1 VGGTKIKI
9 NPQFVNFFVLG
20 LTKREI
26 SGKLLCNKSMKEAK
40 LAVLKFSLSAMIMQR
55 RELVAV
61 CGDGL
66 LLLYS

>member
-1 VGGTKIKI
+1 
-9 NPQFVNFFVLG
+9 
-20 LTKREI
+20 
-26 SGKLLCNKSMKEAK
+26 MKGAK
-40 LAVLKFSLSAMIMQR
+40 LAVLNVTVPAMIMQR

>member
-1 VGGTKIKI
+1 
-9 NPQFVNFFVLG
+9 
-20 LTKREI
+20 
-26 SGKLLCNKSMKEAK
+26 MKEEK
-40 LAVLKFSLSAMIMQR
+40 LAVLNTYASAIIMQR